1 MVNLMMEAANAM
13 LSSWENKVDSEGGS
27 AEMVVDEF
35 LRNFSADVIS
45 RASFGSSFSEG
56 KEIFNKIRQ
65 LQMAMAK
72 QKMLIGVPGSRY
84 VKKNFSW
91 AIMLYIKVAFWDGK
105 LW

>member
-1 MVNLMMEAANAM
+1 MVNLMMEAANDM
-13 LSSWENKVDSEGGS
+13 LISWENEVEREGGS

-35 LRNFSADVIS
+35 LRSFSADVIS

-72 QKMLIGVPGSRY
+72 KNMLIGVPGSRY
-84 VKKNFSW
+84 VV
-91 AIMLYIKVAFWDGK
+91 LYVC
-105 LW
+105 

>member
-1 MVNLMMEAANAM
+1 M

-84 VKKNFSW
+84 VKNNFSW

>member
-1 MVNLMMEAANAM
+1 